1 MKNNNIIRLNEN
13 ELFNLIKENVRK
25 VLREYSYDTAEM
37 QIEVGDLDLPEELY
51 ELLEDNYEY
60 VTVKVEYEIEPYCS
74 GDWDT
79 PPSGGCAEI
88 HNYTIDPYGDFKNI
102 IPKNSYQLFIDEV
115 EKAISRKWD
124 DFCIELY
131 NDYENQEPPYEDYRN
146 YD

>member
-37 QIEVGDLDLPEELY
+37 QIEVGELDLPEELY

-60 VTVKVEYEIEPYCS
+60 VTVRVEYEIEPYCS

-88 HNYTIDPYGDFKNI
+88 HNYTIDPDGDFKNI
-102 IPKNSYQLFIDEV
+102 ITIFYFTSIFFILSKNIFRIITKNNKFI
-115 EKAISRKWD
+115 I
-124 DFCIELY
+124 I
-131 NDYENQEPPYEDYRN
+131 
-146 YD
+146 